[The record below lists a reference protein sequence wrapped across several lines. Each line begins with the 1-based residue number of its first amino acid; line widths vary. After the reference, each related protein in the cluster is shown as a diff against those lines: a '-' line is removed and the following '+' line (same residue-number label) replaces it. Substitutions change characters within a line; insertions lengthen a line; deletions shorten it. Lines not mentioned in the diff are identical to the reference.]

1 MVSSNMY
8 KSINNRL
15 NLLNDSKLFAGLVMI
30 LLNVGSNYIT
40 ITFSKNQQQY
50 LKNKLG
56 RQILIFAMSWVGS
69 RDIIISLLLTAAFT
83 ILADHLLNEES
94 KMCILPKKW
103 RNLNSALDLNNDGKI
118 TDDEIEKAIDILNRV
133 RNNAL
138 YDERSVAFYN
148 FYNNL

>member
-8 KSINNRL
+8 KSINDKL
-15 NLLNDSKLFAGLVMI
+15 KLLNDSKLFAGIVMI

-56 RQILIFAMSWVGS
+56 RQILIFAISWIGS
-69 RDIIISLLLTAAFT
+69 RDIIISLILTGAFT
-83 ILADHLLNEES
+83 ILADHLFNEES
-94 KMCILPKKW
+94 KNCILPKKLK
-103 RNLNSALDLNNDGKI
+103 NLNSALDLNNDGKI
-118 TDDEIEKAIDILNRV
+118 TDDEIEKAIELLNRV
-133 RNNAL
+133 RNNTL
-138 YDERSVAFYN
+138 YDERSVAFSN

>member
-1 MVSSNMY
+1 MVTTNTY
-8 KSINNRL
+8 KSINNGL
-15 NLLNDSKLFAGLVMI
+15 KQLNDSKLFAGFVMI

-56 RQILIFAMSWVGS
+56 RQILIFAISWVGS
-69 RDIIISLLLTAAFT
+69 RDIIVSLLLTAAFT
-83 ILADHLLNEES
+83 ILADHLFNEES
-94 KMCILPKKW
+94 RMCILPKKW
-103 RNLNSALDLNNDGKI
+103 KNLNSALDLNNDGKI
-118 TDDEIEKAIDILNRV
+118 SDDEIEKAIDILNRV

>member
-1 MVSSNMY
+1 MY

-40 ITFSKNQQQY
+40 ISFSKNQQQY

-83 ILADHLLNEES
+83 ILADHLFNEES
-94 KMCILPKKW
+94 RMCILPKKW
-103 RNLNSALDLNNDGKI
+103 KNLNSALDLNNDGKI
-118 TDDEIEKAIDILNRV
+118 SDDEIEKAIDILNRV

>member
-40 ITFSKNQQQY
+40 ISFSKNQQQY

-83 ILADHLLNEES
+83 ILADHLFNEES
-94 KMCILPKKW
+94 RMCILPKKW
-103 RNLNSALDLNNDGKI
+103 KNLNSALDLNNDGKI
-118 TDDEIEKAIDILNRV
+118 SDDEIEKAIDILNRV

>member
-8 KSINNRL
+8 KSINDKF

-40 ITFSKNQQQY
+40 ISFSKNQQQY

-56 RQILIFAMSWVGS
+56 RQILIFAISWVGS

-94 KMCILPKKW
+94 RICILPKKW
-103 RNLNSALDLNNDGKI
+103 KNLNSALDLNNDGKI

-133 RNNAL
+133 RNNSL
-138 YDERSVAFYN
+138 YDDRSVAFYN

>member
-1 MVSSNMY
+1 MVTSNTY
-8 KSINNRL
+8 KSINNGL
-15 NLLNDSKLFAGLVMI
+15 KQLNDSKLFAGFVMI

-56 RQILIFAMSWVGS
+56 RQILIFAISWVGS
-69 RDIIISLLLTAAFT
+69 RDIIVSLLLTAAFT
-83 ILADHLLNEES
+83 ILADHLFNEES
-94 KMCILPKKW
+94 RMCILPKKW
-103 RNLNSALDLNNDGKI
+103 KNLNSALDLNNDGKI
-118 TDDEIEKAIDILNRV
+118 SDDEIEKAIDILNRV

>member
-1 MVSSNMY
+1 MY
-8 KSINNRL
+8 KSINDKF

-40 ITFSKNQQQY
+40 ISFSKNQQQY

-56 RQILIFAMSWVGS
+56 RQILIFAISWVGS

-94 KMCILPKKW
+94 RICILPKKW
-103 RNLNSALDLNNDGKI
+103 KNLNSALDLNNDGKI

-133 RNNAL
+133 RNNSL
-138 YDERSVAFYN
+138 YDDRSVAFYN

>member
-40 ITFSKNQQQY
+40 ISFSKNQQQY

-94 KMCILPKKW
+94 KICILPKKW
-103 RNLNSALDLNNDGKI
+103 KNLNSALDLNNDGKI

>member
-1 MVSSNMY
+1 MY

-40 ITFSKNQQQY
+40 ISFSKNQQQY

-94 KMCILPKKW
+94 KICILPKKW
-103 RNLNSALDLNNDGKI
+103 KNLNSALDLNNDGKI

>member
-1 MVSSNMY
+1 MY

-69 RDIIISLLLTAAFT
+69 RDIIISLLLQQPLQF
-83 ILADHLLNEES
+83 
-94 KMCILPKKW
+94 
-103 RNLNSALDLNNDGKI
+103 
-118 TDDEIEKAIDILNRV
+118 
-133 RNNAL
+133 
-138 YDERSVAFYN
+138 
-148 FYNNL
+148 

>member
-1 MVSSNMY
+1 MAST
-8 KSINNRL
+8 KLFEKINKKI
-15 NLLNDSKLFAGLVMI
+15 NLLNNSKLFAGLIMI
-30 LLNVGSNYIT
+30 LLNVGSNYVT
-40 ITFSKNQQQY
+40 IKFSKNQEGY

-56 RQILIFAMSWVGS
+56 RQILIFAMSWIGS
-69 RDIIISLLLTAAFT
+69 RDIITAFILTAAFT

-94 KMCILPKKW
+94 KVCVLPKRFK
-103 RNLNSALDLNNDGKI
+103 NLNSALDLNNDGKI
-118 TDDEIEKAIDILNRV
+118 SDDEIEKAIDILNRV

>member
-1 MVSSNMY
+1 MY

>member
-1 MVSSNMY
+1 MVTSNTY
-8 KSINNRL
+8 KSINNSL
-15 NLLNDSKLFAGLVMI
+15 KQLNDSKLFAGFVMI

-56 RQILIFAMSWVGS
+56 RQILIFAISWVGS
-69 RDIIISLLLTAAFT
+69 RDIIVSLLLTAAFT
-83 ILADHLLNEES
+83 ILADHLFNEES
-94 KMCILPKKW
+94 RMCILPKKW
-103 RNLNSALDLNNDGKI
+103 KNLNSALDLNNDGKI
-118 TDDEIEKAIDILNRV
+118 SDDEIEKAIDILNRV